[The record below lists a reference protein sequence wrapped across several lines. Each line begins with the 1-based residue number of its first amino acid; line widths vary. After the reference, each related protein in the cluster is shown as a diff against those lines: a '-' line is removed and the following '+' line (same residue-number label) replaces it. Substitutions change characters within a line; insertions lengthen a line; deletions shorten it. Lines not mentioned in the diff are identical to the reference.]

1 MSFDLARL
9 FQPLEG
15 AQLDDLE
22 IHVVGGAVRDT
33 LLGITPKDMDYVVIG
48 ARQETLIERG
58 CQPVGQDFPVFLHPV
73 SHVELAL
80 ARTERKTAQGHTG
93 FQVHADPT
101 VTLEMDLKRRDFTIN
116 AMAVSREGTLTD
128 PFGGQTDLDARLL
141 RQVSD
146 AFSEDPLRVLRGARF
161 RAQLGAFGFR
171 IEASTLVTM
180 QQMADRLGELS
191 IERVTR
197 EIERILHTETPEIG
211 LNALKD
217 TGAQAVL
224 LPELAVLPRM
234 FVTQHPTM
242 RLAEWVL
249 KNPFSETQLIAWCKR
264 LRLSTLQTQ
273 TLLAMHRLASLQSPS
288 AERIV
293 ETMQRLGWLRGNPPD
308 PELDRLLLEAD
319 QAELSPISVASWMR
333 WRTAVR
339 QINTEP
345 LIAQGLTGHALG
357 DALYAERVRVLS
369 TEISAPGT
377 APGL

>member
-22 IHVVGGAVRDT
+22 IHVVGGAVRDK

-345 LIAQGLTGHALG
+345 LIAQGLTGRAFG

>member
-9 FQPLEG
+9 FQPLAG

-48 ARQETLIERG
+48 ARPETLIERG
-58 CQPVGQDFPVFLHPV
+58 CQPVGQDFPVFLHPI

-161 RAQLGAFGFR
+161 CTQLGAFGFQ

-180 QQMADRLGELS
+180 QQMADRLSELS

-197 EIERILHTETPEIG
+197 EIERILHSKTPEIG
-211 LNALKD
+211 LNALKN
-217 TGAQAVL
+217 TGALPVL
-224 LPELAVLPRM
+224 LPELPVLPRQ

-288 AERIV
+288 AEGIV

-319 QAELSPISVASWMR
+319 QAELSPISVATWIH
-333 WRTAVR
+333 WRTRVR
-339 QINTEP
+339 QINTAP
-345 LIAQGLTGHALG
+345 LIAHGLTGQALG